1 MKNIILPIAAL
12 PFLLTAC
19 NSEPP
24 EAPPVEEKLAEYKA
38 IGTEPFWSIEIKD
51 DQIAYSSPEAT
62 NDFTLPIQRMKK
74 TPTGWEI
81 KGFNDQHNITV
92 TVASAQ
98 KCNDGMSDNEY
109 ADTVKVAVSNAGY
122 QTGCGG
128 DILSGPATEA
138 SVSEGSAGED
148 NASDGA

>member
-1 MKNIILPIAAL
+1 MKNIILPLAAL

-24 EAPPVEEKLAEYKA
+24 DSAPVEEKLVEYKA
-38 IGTEPFWSIEIKD
+38 LGTEPFWAVEIKD
-51 DQIAYSSPEAT
+51 DQIAYSSIEAT

-81 KGFNDQHNITV
+81 KAFNDHDNITL
-92 TVASAQ
+92 TIASAQ
-98 KCNDGMSDNEY
+98 TCSDGMSDREY

-122 QTGCGG
+122 QSGCGG
-128 DILSGPATEA
+128 EILSDPEAEA
-138 SVSEGSAGED
+138 S
-148 NASDGA
+148 